1 MGGRGAH
8 WAVADRLRAAGS
20 LKLLKELNICKI
32 SEAALVQPM
41 DDKKQH
47 SRSLSVPFNDEVQA
61 APVAF
66 RSCSPQ
72 SLEHNPACGEC

>member
-1 MGGRGAH
+1 MS
-8 WAVADRLRAAGS
+8 GS

-61 APVAF
+61 TPPSAPA
-66 RSCSPQ
+66 RDPQ
-72 SLEHNPACGEC
+72 SLTILLAASAEGGDRFVSRATLR

>member
-1 MGGRGAH
+1 
-8 WAVADRLRAAGS
+8 VSGS

-72 SLEHNPACGEC
+72 SLTILLAASAEGGDRFVSRATLR